1 MRKASYALTFIAV
14 IPLLTFNVLSA
25 RLPDWLIANQTV
37 DDTRVIVRYGL
48 MERCERMMFEVP
60 GPNNVTYSDYSDYEC
75 RHFPLREQD
84 KCEKENK
91 IFCAA
96 WVSAQYSTELGIG
109 FAATALVTLLF
120 GISTHSRRRRVWRAV
135 AGLVV
140 LHAVFQLLTFI
151 LVAELYRMNRFPG
164 FDHAK
169 PGSGFILNAVS
180 WLVGFG
186 VAYGVIYTGM
196 AADRGYKWAAG
207 NRYYY
212 PIRG

>member
-1 MRKASYALTFIAV
+1 MRKTSYALTFIAV
-14 IPLLTFNVLSA
+14 IPLLIFNILSA
-25 RLPDWLIANQTV
+25 RLPDWLVATHTV
-37 DDTRVIVRYGL
+37 DDTRVTVRYGL
-48 MERCERMMFEVP
+48 MERCERITFEAP
-60 GPNNVTYSDYSDYEC
+60 DPSNVTHSDYSGYEC

-84 KCEKENK
+84 KCETENK

-96 WVSAQYSTELGIG
+96 WVSAQYFTELGIG

-120 GISTHSRRRRVWRAV
+120 GVSTHSRRRRVWRAV

-140 LHAVFQLLTFI
+140 LHAVFQLTTFI

-169 PGSGFILNAVS
+169 PGSGFVLNAVS

-186 VAYGVIYTGM
+186 VAYGVIYTGV
-196 AADRGYKWAAG
+196 AADRGYRWAAG

-212 PIRG
+212 SIHG